1 MTNSESFTV
10 TTPSDREVVMTR
22 IFNAPRKLVFD
33 AWTNPKYLPH
43 WMLGPEGWTMPVC
56 EVDLRPG
63 GGWHFIWR
71 HSSGKEMEMR
81 GQYREVKSPERLVSS
96 ESWGPEWPETINT
109 RVLSEHAG
117 KTTATITILYISKE
131 ARDAAL
137 STGMK
142 TGVAMSYDRLE
153 AYLESL
159 AV

>member
-1 MTNSESFTV
+1 MTNSESFSV
-10 TTPSDREVVMTR
+10 TTPSDREVVITR

-33 AWTNPKYLPH
+33 AWTNPKHLPH
-43 WMLGPEGWTMPVC
+43 WLLGPEGWTMPVC

-63 GGWHFIWR
+63 GPWHFVWR
-71 HSSGKEMEMR
+71 HSSGEEMEMR
-81 GQYREVKSPERLVSS
+81 GEYREVKPPERLVSS

-109 RVLSEHAG
+109 LVLTEHAG

-153 AYLESL
+153 TYLESL
-159 AV
+159 TV